1 MMDKFNEL
9 TPREKLMVIIMGVLI
24 ILFVAW
30 QFILSPLLN
39 YHGDALNQQV
49 KAQKDRAYIERNI
62 SRLGQSSAAGEKID
76 FSREALLRLSRD
88 AGIERLN
95 RIQPQPN
102 GDLKIWID
110 DVTGPVLFQ
119 FLTRVERTHRTN
131 ITNTQITRKDTDFVS
146 AQISFSMP
154 SGK

>member
-1 MMDKFNEL
+1 MIDKFNEL
-9 TPREKLMVIIMGVLI
+9 TLREKYMVIIMGVLI
-24 ILFVAW
+24 ILFIVW
-30 QFILSPLLN
+30 QFILSPLLS
-39 YHGDALNQQV
+39 YHGDALRQQA
-49 KAQKDRAYIERNI
+49 KAQKDRSFVEQNI
-62 SRLGQSSAAGEKID
+62 SRLGQSATTGEKID
-76 FSREALLRLSRD
+76 FSRDALLRLSRD

-119 FLTRVERTHRTN
+119 FLTRVERTHATR
-131 ITNTQITRKDTDFVS
+131 ITNAQITRKDTDFVS

>member
-9 TPREKLMVIIMGVLI
+9 TPREKLMVIIMGILI
-24 ILFVAW
+24 ILFIAW

-39 YHGDALNQQV
+39 YHGDALRQQV
-49 KAQKDRAYIERNI
+49 KAQKDRSFIEQNI
-62 SRLGQSSAAGEKID
+62 SRLGQSSAAGEQKD
-76 FSREALLRLSRD
+76 FSRKALLKLSRD
-88 AGIERLN
+88 GGIERLN

-119 FLTRVERTHRTN
+119 FLTRVERTHATR
-131 ITNTQITRKDTDFVS
+131 ITNVQVTRKDTETVS